1 MHIIFLIDK
10 SSSMTNNIEETI
22 KGYNTFIENQQSL
35 ENTEECI
42 VSLYLFSTNIETIYE
57 KRNLNNIIELDR
69 NNYRPNGST
78 ALLDSMG
85 YILEKINIF
94 DKTIFVVI
102 TDGQE
107 NSSKI
112 YRRDRLRNLIDTKK
126 NNVEIVYMG
135 SNQDAILAGGS
146 IGSNI
151 NINYDDIQ
159 TPNVYRGLSSAV
171 TRLRIGQSPTVI
183 FSQEEINSFRSP
195 DVRHQNFN

>member
-10 SSSMTNNIEETI
+10 SSSMKKNIEETI

-35 ENTEECI
+35 EDTEECI
-42 VSLYLFSTNIETIYE
+42 VSLYLFSTNIEIIYE
-57 KRNLNNIIELDR
+57 KRHLDDIIELDR

-85 YILEKINIF
+85 YILEKINIE
-94 DKTIFVVI
+94 DKTIFIVI

-112 YRRDRLRNLIDTKK
+112 YRRNRLHDLIETKK
-126 NNVEIVYMG
+126 NNLEIVYMG

-146 IGSNI
+146 IGSDV

-171 TRLRIGQSPTVI
+171 TRMRIGQSPTVI
-183 FSQEEINSFRSP
+183 FSPEEINSFRSP
-195 DVRHQNFN
+195 ERRNLNL

>member
-35 ENTEECI
+35 EDTEECI
-42 VSLYLFSTNIETIYE
+42 VSLYLFSTNIEIIYE
-57 KRNLNNIIELDR
+57 KRHLDDIIELDR

-85 YILEKINIF
+85 YILEKINIQ

-112 YRRDRLRNLIDTKK
+112 YRKNRLRDLIETMK

-146 IGSNI
+146 IGSDVNI
-151 NINYDDIQ
+151 DYDDIQ

-171 TRLRIGQSPTVI
+171 TRMRIGQSPTVI
-183 FSQEEINSFRSP
+183 FSPEEINSFRSP
-195 DVRHQNFN
+195 DRRNLNP

>member
-35 ENTEECI
+35 EDTEECI
-42 VSLYLFSTNIETIYE
+42 VSLYLFSTNIEIIYE
-57 KRNLNNIIELDR
+57 KRHLDDIIELDR

-85 YILEKINIF
+85 YILEKINIQ

-112 YRRDRLRNLIDTKK
+112 YRRNRLHDLIETKK
-126 NNVEIVYMG
+126 NNLEIVYMG

-146 IGSNI
+146 IGSDVNI
-151 NINYDDIQ
+151 DYDDIQ

-171 TRLRIGQSPTVI
+171 TRMRIGQSPTVI
-183 FSQEEINSFRSP
+183 FSPEEINSFRSP
-195 DVRHQNFN
+195 ERRNLNL

>member
-35 ENTEECI
+35 EDTEECI
-42 VSLYLFSTNIETIYE
+42 VSLYLFSTNIEIIYE
-57 KRNLNNIIELDR
+57 KRHLDDIIELDR

-85 YILEKINIF
+85 YILEKINIQ

-112 YRRDRLRNLIDTKK
+112 YRKNRLHDLIETMK

-146 IGSNI
+146 IGSDVNI
-151 NINYDDIQ
+151 DYDDIQ

-171 TRLRIGQSPTVI
+171 TRMRIGQSPTVI
-183 FSQEEINSFRSP
+183 FSPEEINSFRSP
-195 DVRHQNFN
+195 DRRNLNP